1 MRILGATVLVMEGL
15 TVSFGLLL
23 AMSSVSST
31 SSVDAIW
38 LWAGG
43 ALALF
48 LILTAGLLKRK
59 SGWIIGSILQVGVLA
74 YGFVV
79 TAMFAMGALYTGLWI
94 AAIVVGRKGEAARAR
109 LSAR

>member
-1 MRILGATVLVMEGL
+1 LRILGATVLVMEGL

-23 AMSSVSST
+23 AMSSADT
-31 SSVDAIW
+31 IW

-43 ALALF
+43 ALALL

-59 SGWIIGSILQVGVLA
+59 SGWIIGSLLQVGVFA

-79 TAMFAMGALYTGLWI
+79 TAMFAMGVLYSGLWI

-109 LSAR
+109 LSGR

>member
-23 AMSSVSST
+23 AMSSADT
-31 SSVDAIW
+31 IW

-43 ALALF
+43 ALALL
-48 LILTAGLLKRK
+48 LILTAGLLKRR
-59 SGWIIGSILQVGVLA
+59 SGWIVGSILQVGVFA
-74 YGFVV
+74 YGFVL
-79 TAMFAMGALYTGLWI
+79 TAMFAMGVLYAGLWI

-109 LSAR
+109 LTGR

>member
-15 TVSFGLLL
+15 TLSFGLLL
-23 AMSSVSST
+23 GMSSVSSA
-31 SSVDAIW
+31 DAIW

-59 SGWIIGSILQVGVLA
+59 SGWIIGSILQVGVVA

-109 LSAR
+109 LSGR

>member
-23 AMSSVSST
+23 AMSST
-31 SSVDAIW
+31 GSVDTIW

-43 ALALF
+43 ALALL
-48 LILTAGLLKRK
+48 LILTAGLLKRR
-59 SGWIIGSILQVGVLA
+59 SGWIIGSILQVGVFA

-79 TAMFAMGALYTGLWI
+79 TAMFAMGVLYAGLWI
-94 AAIVVGRKGEAARAR
+94 AAIVVGRKGEAVRAR
-109 LSAR
+109 LTGR

>member
-15 TVSFGLLL
+15 TLSFGLLL
-23 AMSSVSST
+23 AMSSVSSA
-31 SSVDAIW
+31 DAIW

-43 ALALF
+43 ALALL

-59 SGWIIGSILQVGVLA
+59 SGWIIGSILQLGVVA

-79 TAMFAMGALYTGLWI
+79 TAMFAMGMLYTGLWI

-109 LSAR
+109 LSGR

>member
-1 MRILGATVLVMEGL
+1 MRILGATVLVMEAL
-15 TVSFGLLL
+15 TLSFGLLL
-23 AMSSVSST
+23 AMSAT
-31 SSVDAIW
+31 YSVDAIW
-38 LWAGG
+38 LLAGG
-43 ALALF
+43 ALALL

-109 LSAR
+109 LSGR

>member
-1 MRILGATVLVMEGL
+1 MEGL

-23 AMSSVSST
+23 AMPSAVT
-31 SSVDAIW
+31 IW

-43 ALALF
+43 ALALL

-59 SGWIIGSILQVGVLA
+59 SGWIIGSLLQVGVFA

-79 TAMFAMGALYTGLWI
+79 TAMFAMGVLYAGLWI

-109 LSAR
+109 LSGR

>member
-23 AMSSVSST
+23 AMSSADT
-31 SSVDAIW
+31 IW

-43 ALALF
+43 ALALL
-48 LILTAGLLKRK
+48 LILTAGLLKRR
-59 SGWIIGSILQVGVLA
+59 SGWIVGSILQVGVFA
-74 YGFVV
+74 YGFVL
-79 TAMFAMGALYTGLWI
+79 TAMFAMGVLYAGLWI

-109 LSAR
+109 LSGR

>member
-1 MRILGATVLVMEGL
+1 LRILGATVLVMEGL

-23 AMSSVSST
+23 AMSSADT
-31 SSVDAIW
+31 IW

-43 ALALF
+43 ALALL

-59 SGWIIGSILQVGVLA
+59 SGWIIGSILQLCVFA

-79 TAMFAMGALYTGLWI
+79 TAMFAMGVLYAGLWI

-109 LSAR
+109 LSGR

>member
-1 MRILGATVLVMEGL
+1 MEGL

-23 AMSSVSST
+23 AMSSADT
-31 SSVDAIW
+31 TW

-43 ALALF
+43 ALALL

-59 SGWIIGSILQVGVLA
+59 SGWIIGSLLQVGVFA
-74 YGFVV
+74 YGFVL
-79 TAMFAMGALYTGLWI
+79 TAMFAMGVLYAGLWI

-109 LSAR
+109 LTGR

>member
-23 AMSSVSST
+23 AMSSADT
-31 SSVDAIW
+31 IW

-43 ALALF
+43 ALALL
-48 LILTAGLLKRK
+48 LILTAGLLKRR
-59 SGWIIGSILQVGVLA
+59 SGWIIGSVLQVGVFA

-79 TAMFAMGALYTGLWI
+79 TAMFAMGVLYAGLWI

-109 LSAR
+109 LSGR

>member
-23 AMSSVSST
+23 AMSSADT
-31 SSVDAIW
+31 IW

-43 ALALF
+43 ALALL

-59 SGWIIGSILQVGVLA
+59 SGWIIGSFLQVGVFA

-79 TAMFAMGALYTGLWI
+79 TAMFAMGVLYAGLWI

-109 LSAR
+109 LSGR

>member
-23 AMSSVSST
+23 AMSSAYT
-31 SSVDAIW
+31 IW

-43 ALALF
+43 ALALL

-59 SGWIIGSILQVGVLA
+59 SGWIIGSLLQVGVFA

-79 TAMFAMGALYTGLWI
+79 TAMFAMGVLYAGLWI

-109 LSAR
+109 LSGM

>member
-1 MRILGATVLVMEGL
+1 MEGL

-23 AMSSVSST
+23 AMSST
-31 SSVDAIW
+31 SSVGAIW
-38 LWAGG
+38 QWAGG
-43 ALALF
+43 ALALL

-59 SGWIIGSILQVGVLA
+59 SGWIIGSLLQVGVFA

-79 TAMFAMGALYTGLWI
+79 AAMFAMGVLYAGLWI

-109 LSAR
+109 LSGR

>member
-15 TVSFGLLL
+15 TVAFGLLL
-23 AMSSVSST
+23 AMSST
-31 SSVDAIW
+31 SSVGAIW

-43 ALALF
+43 ALALL

-59 SGWIIGSILQVGVLA
+59 SGWIIGSILQLCVFA

-79 TAMFAMGALYTGLWI
+79 TAMFAMGVLYAGLWI

-109 LSAR
+109 LSGR

>member
-23 AMSSVSST
+23 AMSSADT
-31 SSVDAIW
+31 IW

-43 ALALF
+43 ALALL
-48 LILTAGLLKRK
+48 LILTAGLLKRR
-59 SGWIIGSILQVGVLA
+59 SGWIIGSILQVGVFA

-79 TAMFAMGALYTGLWI
+79 TAMFAMGVLYAGLWI

-109 LSAR
+109 LSGR

>member
-23 AMSSVSST
+23 AMSSADT
-31 SSVDAIW
+31 IW

-43 ALALF
+43 ALALL

-59 SGWIIGSILQVGVLA
+59 SGWIIGSILQVGVVA

-109 LSAR
+109 LSGR

>member
-23 AMSSVSST
+23 AMSSADT
-31 SSVDAIW
+31 MW

-43 ALALF
+43 ALALL

-59 SGWIIGSILQVGVLA
+59 SGWIIGSLLQVGVFA

-79 TAMFAMGALYTGLWI
+79 TAMFAMGVLYAGLWI

-109 LSAR
+109 LTGR

>member
-1 MRILGATVLVMEGL
+1 MRILGATVLVMEAL
-15 TVSFGLLL
+15 TLSFGLLL
-23 AMSSVSST
+23 AMSAT
-31 SSVDAIW
+31 YSVDAIW

-43 ALALF
+43 ALALL

-79 TAMFAMGALYTGLWI
+79 TAMFAMGALYTALWI

-109 LSAR
+109 LSGR

>member
-23 AMSSVSST
+23 AMSSADT
-31 SSVDAIW
+31 IW

-43 ALALF
+43 ALALL

-59 SGWIIGSILQVGVLA
+59 SGWIIGSLLQVGVFA

-79 TAMFAMGALYTGLWI
+79 TAMFAMGVLYAGLWI

-109 LSAR
+109 LTGR

>member
-23 AMSSVSST
+23 AMSST
-31 SSVDAIW
+31 SSVGAIW
-38 LWAGG
+38 LWVGG
-43 ALALF
+43 ALALL

-59 SGWIIGSILQVGVLA
+59 SGWIIGSILQVGVVA

-109 LSAR
+109 LSGR

>member
-15 TVSFGLLL
+15 TLSFGLLL
-23 AMSSVSST
+23 AMSSVSSA
-31 SSVDAIW
+31 DAIW

-43 ALALF
+43 ALALL

-59 SGWIIGSILQVGVLA
+59 SGWIIGSILQVGVVA

-109 LSAR
+109 LSGR

>member
-23 AMSSVSST
+23 AMSSADT
-31 SSVDAIW
+31 IW

-43 ALALF
+43 ALALL

-59 SGWIIGSILQVGVLA
+59 SGWIIGSLLQVGVFA

-79 TAMFAMGALYTGLWI
+79 TAMFAMGVLYSGLWI
-94 AAIVVGRKGEAARAR
+94 AAIGVGRKGEAARAS
-109 LSAR
+109 LSGR

>member
-23 AMSSVSST
+23 AMSST
-31 SSVDAIW
+31 TSVDTIW

-43 ALALF
+43 ALALL

-59 SGWIIGSILQVGVLA
+59 SGWIIVSLLQVGVFA
-74 YGFVV
+74 YGFVL
-79 TAMFAMGALYTGLWI
+79 TAMFAMGVLYAGLWI

-109 LSAR
+109 LSGR

>member
-23 AMSSVSST
+23 AMSSADT
-31 SSVDAIW
+31 IW

-43 ALALF
+43 ALALL
-48 LILTAGLLKRK
+48 LILTAGLLKRR
-59 SGWIIGSILQVGVLA
+59 SGWIIGSVLQVGVFA

-79 TAMFAMGALYTGLWI
+79 TAMFAMGVLYAGLWI

-109 LSAR
+109 LTGR

>member
-23 AMSSVSST
+23 AMSSVSSADT
-31 SSVDAIW
+31 IW

-43 ALALF
+43 ALALL
-48 LILTAGLLKRK
+48 LILTAGLLKRR
-59 SGWIIGSILQVGVLA
+59 SGWIIGSILQVGVFA
-74 YGFVV
+74 YGFVL
-79 TAMFAMGALYTGLWI
+79 TAMFAMGVLYAGLWI

-109 LSAR
+109 LSGR

>member
-23 AMSSVSST
+23 AMSSADT
-31 SSVDAIW
+31 IW

-43 ALALF
+43 ALALL

-59 SGWIIGSILQVGVLA
+59 SGWIIGSLLQVGVFA
-74 YGFVV
+74 YGFVL
-79 TAMFAMGALYTGLWI
+79 TAMFAMGVLYAGLWV

-109 LSAR
+109 LSGR